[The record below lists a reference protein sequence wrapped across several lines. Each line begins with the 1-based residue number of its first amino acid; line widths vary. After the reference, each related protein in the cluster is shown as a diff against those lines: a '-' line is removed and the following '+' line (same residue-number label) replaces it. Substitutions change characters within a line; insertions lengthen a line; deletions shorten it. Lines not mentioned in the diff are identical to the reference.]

1 MRYYNAMK
9 ILKLI
14 LGIVAL
20 FFAVWLGFA
29 VVGLVFGLLFYVV
42 VAVSLAGAG
51 YAVYKLFLEKDK
63 PLLNPYSEVSE
74 IEINN
79 MKQVKELEDLKRK
92 YLK

>member
-1 MRYYNAMK
+1 MK

-20 FFAVWLGFA
+20 FFAIWLGFA

-42 VAVSLAGAG
+42 IAAALAGAG
-51 YAVYKLFLEKDK
+51 YAGYKLFLEKDK
-63 PLLNPYSEVSE
+63 PLLNSYSEVSE
-74 IEINN
+74 IEIDN
-79 MKQVKELEDLKRK
+79 MKQVKELEDLKQK